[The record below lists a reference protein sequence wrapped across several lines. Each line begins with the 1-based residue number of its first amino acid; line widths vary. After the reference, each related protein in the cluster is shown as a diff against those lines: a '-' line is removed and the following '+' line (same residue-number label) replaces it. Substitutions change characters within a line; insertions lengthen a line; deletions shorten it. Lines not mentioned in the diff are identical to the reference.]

1 MQVKWTD
8 KALADLDIIV
18 RYIFQENPAAAFDIE
33 DLILNGVQNLSQFPY
48 LGRVGLVFGTR
59 ELVIHPNYIVVY
71 RIDEPLVQIISV
83 VHTRRQYPNV

>member
-18 RYIFQENPAAAFDIE
+18 RYIFQESPAAAFDIE

>member
-1 MQVKWTD
+1 MQVKWRD

>member
-71 RIDEPLVQIISV
+71 RIDEPLVHIISV